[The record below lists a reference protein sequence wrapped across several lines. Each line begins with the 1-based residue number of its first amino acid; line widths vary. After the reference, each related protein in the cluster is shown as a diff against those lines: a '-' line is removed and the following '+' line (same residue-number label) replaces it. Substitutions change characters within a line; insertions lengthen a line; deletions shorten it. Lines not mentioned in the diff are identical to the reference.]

1 MQTENDES
9 VESFCLQESL
19 WRWSYMQSVCRSC
32 TSRRAPSM
40 PESFHSSPHMWRAL
54 VFNTINHRGGLG
66 SWEGG
71 LYSLDWTFDSAF
83 WLVLRLVT
91 MYLDDWI
98 QKRCCCEAGAWLRMR
113 FTPQTIS
120 PPPPPLSS
128 SCDNLRAFVQHFPL
142 NYTCQTG
149 VSPTAAERAKCH
161 TWAGSFVLPVSL
173 KYHETDDW
181 EQPSWKETGM
191 ATDAFTTSR
200 KAFRR
205 YRNVTASPAKR
216 LRKSAFRFNRN
227 GGPIAV
233 IRLIRK
239 QECGSLIFC
248 CRLWPRAAGGAGVNR
263 ASSSVALAHK

>member
-9 VESFCLQESL
+9 VESFSLQESL

-113 FTPQTIS
+113 FTPQTIF
-120 PPPPPLSS
+120 PPPHLPYQVVATICGLLCNTFHSITPAKQACLQQLQKEPNVTREQVASSYRWAWNTTRRMTGSNRAGRKLEWLQMHSQQAGKPSGATETLRLPP
-128 SCDNLRAFVQHFPL
+128 
-142 NYTCQTG
+142 
-149 VSPTAAERAKCH
+149 
-161 TWAGSFVLPVSL
+161 
-173 KYHETDDW
+173 
-181 EQPSWKETGM
+181 
-191 ATDAFTTSR
+191 
-200 KAFRR
+200 
-205 YRNVTASPAKR
+205 RNVSG
-216 LRKSAFRFNRN
+216 NRH
-227 GGPIAV
+227 
-233 IRLIRK
+233 
-239 QECGSLIFC
+239 
-248 CRLWPRAAGGAGVNR
+248 
-263 ASSSVALAHK
+263 SVLTVTEARSQ